1 MSKITESI
9 EYYLTMVLLSPFL
22 IFFVPLMLL
31 IAWSMGEY
39 RKYESTDEEVECA
52 KKQYEEE
59 RKKAKSEKEKQK
71 D

>member
-9 EYYLTMVLLSPFL
+9 EYYLTMILLSPFL

-31 IAWSMGEY
+31 IAWAMGEY
-39 RKYESTDEEVECA
+39 RKYDYTDIEVECA
-52 KKQYEEE
+52 KKQHEEE
-59 RKKAKSEKEKQK
+59 RKKAKSEEEKQN